1 MLATTFCWGWLKPAV
16 VLATIGASGWLT
28 PAHAQQPAPVTVP
41 NSEHR
46 VLQSSFAGHPYDVYV
61 HRPAGYAP
69 ATRHYRAL
77 YVVDGDNDFAP
88 TLEYLGLLMA
98 EYHIPEPIVVAI
110 GDGGPIGAP
119 GNKRNRDFTPTA
131 TAALPESGGA
141 RAFLGFIKQ
150 ELLPMIETTYRAD
163 PAQRTFYGYSMGGL
177 FGTCLLFKKPTLFR
191 NILLGSPALGY
202 NNGQLFSIEQA
213 YHAAHREL
221 PGHVFLEVGALETA
235 GQKEPC
241 QRLAQLRQA
250 RKYTGLDLHPVVIER
265 ATHLTGK
272 PVGRRL
278 AIDGV
283 GGHVVEL
290 HLGGRGQAAG

>member
-1 MLATTFCWGWLKPAV
+1 MLFKYSASCWRRPAALLATCVLSSWLA
-16 VLATIGASGWLT
+16 

-46 VLQSSFAGHPYDVYV
+46 VIQSKVAGHPYDVYV
-61 HRPAGYAP
+61 HLPAGYAT
-69 ATRHYRAL
+69 ATQKYPVL

-110 GDGGPIGAP
+110 GDGGAIGSP

-131 TAALPESGGA
+131 TAAMPESGGA
-141 RAFLGFIKQ
+141 PAFLGFIEQ
-150 ELLPMIETTYRAD
+150 ELLPLIETTYRAD
-163 PAQRTFYGYSMGGL
+163 PAQRTYYGYSMGGL
-177 FGTCLLFKKPTLFR
+177 FGTYILFQKPTLFR

-202 NNGQLFSIEQA
+202 NNSQIFSIEQA

-221 PGHVFLEVGALETA
+221 PVHVFLEVGALETA
-235 GQKEPC
+235 GQKEPY
-241 QRLAQLRQA
+241 QRLVQLLQT
-250 RKYTGLDLHPVVIER
+250 RKYTGLDLHTVVIDR

-272 PVGRRL
+272 PDAMLKALGW
-278 AIDGV
+278 AYTTP
-283 GGHVVEL
+283 HVTF
-290 HLGGRGQAAG
+290 